1 MLKPRWKTLLV
12 TLLVVGPLF
21 ASFFVSS
28 TLDGWLRR
36 AGTLYMVAALV
47 VVLWEIVAR
56 LQAAGRLNRAISF
69 RRRRMAD
76 AVGVAAGSAEFPAV
90 GDFDKPEKLEDRL
103 VLLEYWKAVAAQR
116 ETEARQVLTD
126 ARAQHES
133 DLAEISD
140 ELKKAKLGSLSLD
153 LLAALLVGLSIGF
166 TVAADW
172 WAA

>member
-1 MLKPRWKTLLV
+1 MLW
-12 TLLVVGPLF
+12 
-21 ASFFVSS
+21 ASRPAAPSS
-28 TLDGWLRR
+28 
-36 AGTLYMVAALV
+36 
-47 VVLWEIVAR
+47 
-56 LQAAGRLNRAISF
+56 QP
-69 RRRRMAD
+69 
-76 AVGVAAGSAEFPAV
+76 SATSTSL
-90 GDFDKPEKLEDRL
+90 KKLENRL

-116 ETEARQVLTD
+116 ETKARQVLTD

-172 WAA
+172 WTA

>member
-1 MLKPRWKTLLV
+1 
-12 TLLVVGPLF
+12 
-21 ASFFVSS
+21 
-28 TLDGWLRR
+28 
-36 AGTLYMVAALV
+36 
-47 VVLWEIVAR
+47 
-56 LQAAGRLNRAISF
+56 
-69 RRRRMAD
+69 MAD

-90 GDFDKPEKLEDRL
+90 GDFDNEIEDRL

>member
-1 MLKPRWKTLLV
+1 
-12 TLLVVGPLF
+12 
-21 ASFFVSS
+21 
-28 TLDGWLRR
+28 
-36 AGTLYMVAALV
+36 
-47 VVLWEIVAR
+47 
-56 LQAAGRLNRAISF
+56 
-69 RRRRMAD
+69 
-76 AVGVAAGSAEFPAV
+76 
-90 GDFDKPEKLEDRL
+90 
-103 VLLEYWKAVAAQR
+103 
-116 ETEARQVLTD
+116 VLTD